1 MIKLWPSFKQNSFR
15 PGESK
20 TWEEKISNIK
30 PIIQNNTE
38 LLVEEANST

>member
-1 MIKLWPSFKQNSFR
+1 MIKLRPRFEQNSFR

-20 TWEEKISNIK
+20 TGGKKIPNIK

-38 LLVEEANST
+38 LPVEEANST